1 MTTASNSVG
10 IGPWSFDAG
19 PFAIILFVVII
30 GIVIYYIRKDD

>member
-19 PFAIILFVVII
+19 PFAIILLVVII
-30 GIVIYYIRKDD
+30 GIVVYYIRKDD